1 MSEWRKKL
9 PMIAVTL
16 LALLVAL
23 RLALPSLV
31 ERQINIGMAQLG
43 EYHGYVGDV
52 DLHLWRGAY
61 AINDMV
67 IEKSSGKIPVPLFKA
82 PHIDLSVSWR
92 EIFHGAIV
100 AEVIMEYPEINLVD
114 GRGSADRQSGSG
126 VDWREQLERL
136 LPISLNSVQVDNGTV
151 SFHNFT
157 SNPSVDLEATDVQAT
172 ILNLANVRGDDGK
185 RVATFDAR
193 ANLLGQAPLE
203 AHARFDPFNTPDE
216 FDFDVRVLK
225 IELTR
230 LNQFFQAYAKLDVA
244 SGHGDFVMELE
255 VSEGQLKG
263 SAKPLFQ
270 DVNILSWQ
278 QDVKEQHDNPLRLA
292 WEWLTGVVVTIFK
305 NQDTDQFATRIAIS
319 GNLNDP
325 KIGKWD
331 ALAAIL
337 RNAFVKAYE
346 PQLDQVKK
354 NEP

>member
-9 PMIAVTL
+9 PVIVVAL
-16 LALLVAL
+16 LVLLVAL
-23 RLALPSLV
+23 RMALPSLV
-31 ERQINIGMAQLG
+31 ERQINIGMDKLG
-43 EYHGYVGDV
+43 EYHGHVDDV

-92 EIFHGAIV
+92 EIFHGVIV
-100 AEVIMEYPEINLVD
+100 AEVIMEHPEINLVD
-114 GRGSADRQSGSG
+114 GRGSADSQSGSG

-136 LPISLNSVQVDNGTV
+136 LPISLNSVRVHNGTV
-151 SFHNFT
+151 SFRNFT
-157 SNPSVDLEATDVQAT
+157 SNPPVDLKATDVQAT
-172 ILNLANVRGDDGK
+172 ILNLTNVRGDEDK
-185 RVATFDAR
+185 RAAAFDAR
-193 ANLLGQAPLE
+193 ANLSGQAPLE
-203 AHARFDPFNTPDE
+203 AHARFDPFNTLDE

-225 IELTR
+225 VELTR
-230 LNQFFQAYAKLDVA
+230 LNPFFQAYAKLDVA

-263 SAKPLFQ
+263 YAKPLFQ

-292 WEWLTGVVVTIFK
+292 WEWLAGAVIAIFK
-305 NQDTDQFATRIAIS
+305 NQDTDQFATRFAIS
-319 GNLNDP
+319 GNLKDP

-346 PQLDQVKK
+346 PQFEQVKK
-354 NEP
+354 NDP

>member
-43 EYHGYVGDV
+43 QYHGHVGDV

-82 PHIDLSVSWR
+82 RHIDLSVSWR
-92 EIFHGAIV
+92 EIFHGAIA
-100 AEVIMEYPEINLVD
+100 AEVIMEHPEINLVD
-114 GRGSADRQSGSG
+114 GRDSADRQNGSG

-136 LPISLNSVQVDNGTV
+136 LPISLNSVRMDNGTV
-151 SFHNFT
+151 SFRNFT
-157 SNPSVDLEATDVQAT
+157 SNPSVDLKATDVQAT
-172 ILNLANVRGDDGK
+172 ILNLTNVRGDDDK
-185 RVATFDAR
+185 RVAAFDAR

-203 AHARFDPFNTPDE
+203 AHARFDPFNALDE
-216 FDFDVRVLK
+216 LDFDVRVLK
-225 IELTR
+225 VELTR
-230 LNQFFQAYAKLDVA
+230 LNPFFQAYAKLDVA
-244 SGHGDFVMELE
+244 SGHGDFVMVLE

-263 SAKPLFQ
+263 YAKPLFQ

-292 WEWLTGVVVTIFK
+292 WEWLASAVVAIFK
-305 NQDTDQFATRIAIS
+305 NQGTDQFATRVTIS
-319 GNLNDP
+319 GNLKDP
-325 KIGKWD
+325 RIGKWD
-331 ALAAIL
+331 ALVAIL

-346 PQLDQVKK
+346 PQFEQVKK

>member
-9 PMIAVTL
+9 PVIVVAL
-16 LALLVAL
+16 LVLLVAL

-82 PHIDLSVSWR
+82 PHIHLSVSWR

-100 AEVIMEYPEINLVD
+100 AEVIMERPEINLVD
-114 GRGSADRQSGSG
+114 GRGSADSQSGSG

-136 LPISLNSVQVDNGTV
+136 LPISLNSLRVENGTV
-151 SFHNFT
+151 SFRNFT
-157 SNPSVDLEATDVQAT
+157 SNPPVDLKATDVQAT
-172 ILNLANVRGDDGK
+172 ILNLANVRGDDK
-185 RVATFDAR
+185 RAAVFDAR
-193 ANLLGQAPLE
+193 ANLLGQALLE
-203 AHARFDPFNTPDE
+203 AHARFDPFNALDE
-216 FDFDVRVLK
+216 FDFNVRVLHV
-225 IELTR
+225 ELTR
-230 LNQFFQAYAKLDVA
+230 LNPFFQTYAKLDVA

-263 SAKPLFQ
+263 YAKPLFQ

-292 WEWLTGVVVTIFK
+292 WEWLAGAVIAIFK
-305 NQDTDQFATRIAIS
+305 NQGTDQFATRVAIC
-319 GNLNDP
+319 GNLKDP
-325 KIGKWD
+325 KISKWD

-337 RNAFVKAYE
+337 RNAFVKAFE
-346 PQLDQVKK
+346 PQFEQIKK
-354 NEP
+354 KEP